1 VLRPEERNESIASVE
16 TPRASEREVG
26 EERDAFGLDEE
37 CFGAIASGKLD
48 RAEDTQLESASLGC
62 NW

>member
-1 VLRPEERNESIASVE
+1 VE

-48 RAEDTQLESASLGC
+48 RAEDTQLESGSLGC